1 MGWFSKP
8 KSDRWERE
16 PNDLAIRIEAEDV
29 ATVWGNK
36 PYVVYEGTEAI
47 IFECGVLQ
55 GRLEAGEHDVDG
67 PLRKFL
73 RGKDPTALIL
83 TDAGDVSMDF
93 EIENLASAEHIELE
107 MGVRLVV
114 RLDQPEAFYQNVM
127 KDRRR
132 YLLDDFK
139 SHLHPEILDALL
151 AFTGIHPIEDLYGN
165 PALRGE
171 TQRQLQSRLAVSLE
185 RFGFHV
191 VAVSVTTVKSERYD
205 EVRGRRV
212 DAEIKNSLETVD
224 RDRDR
229 RSRETLVD
237 RYENEADFQ
246 EAKIDVLRR
255 VREKVAEKRS
265 HEVDL
270 RERINQATHELGLKD
285 TLRGDEL
292 ARLEASLESDAL
304 AFEQTSEQ
312 RREKSASD
320 HEQALDESQRE
331 HERVEEAA
339 DLVAFLEARI
349 ETAKADEQARDV
361 GRDGDAKDWE
371 LAKKIREDTLDARRR
386 KKMQDVELERE
397 RMKTVAEAD
406 TATKIALGLGDSE
419 ALLELERLEK
429 QKGMSPDQLLAMAAE
444 TSPAVAAALAER
456 WKVEGRNSE
465 EIADLLRRQLEQERQ
480 RNDKHSAQM
489 ERVLKASLEANA
501 AVNVAKAES
510 DGPGNPTIITG
521 GLGSPTVVNP
531 RRPKSSGEGDG
542 ETAD

>member
-171 TQRQLQSRLAVSLE
+171 TQRQLQSRLAV
-185 RFGFHV
+185 
-191 VAVSVTTVKSERYD
+191 
-205 EVRGRRV
+205 
-212 DAEIKNSLETVD
+212 
-224 RDRDR
+224 
-229 RSRETLVD
+229 
-237 RYENEADFQ
+237 
-246 EAKIDVLRR
+246 
-255 VREKVAEKRS
+255 
-265 HEVDL
+265 
-270 RERINQATHELGLKD
+270 
-285 TLRGDEL
+285 
-292 ARLEASLESDAL
+292 
-304 AFEQTSEQ
+304 
-312 RREKSASD
+312 
-320 HEQALDESQRE
+320 
-331 HERVEEAA
+331 
-339 DLVAFLEARI
+339 
-349 ETAKADEQARDV
+349 
-361 GRDGDAKDWE
+361 
-371 LAKKIREDTLDARRR
+371 
-386 KKMQDVELERE
+386 
-397 RMKTVAEAD
+397 
-406 TATKIALGLGDSE
+406 
-419 ALLELERLEK
+419 
-429 QKGMSPDQLLAMAAE
+429 
-444 TSPAVAAALAER
+444 
-456 WKVEGRNSE
+456 
-465 EIADLLRRQLEQERQ
+465 
-480 RNDKHSAQM
+480 
-489 ERVLKASLEANA
+489 
-501 AVNVAKAES
+501 
-510 DGPGNPTIITG
+510 
-521 GLGSPTVVNP
+521 
-531 RRPKSSGEGDG
+531 
-542 ETAD
+542 